1 MKQFNCTKH
10 ISIFRG
16 TESVCLRNRRLLHEV
31 EEIGGG
37 LNGLRDLIGYHGF
50 GRTFSAAPTACWAC
64 HYCLFTL
71 QNFLQESCALF
82 RKTSR
87 LFEECSY
94 LFFFF
99 GLGIEVFGGKN
110 RNLEFIFHNKEINLV
125 IFFFF
130 LLSISTVLTSK
141 NIFIS
146 YNFITWFI
154 FSSNAKYFTRK
165 INANC

>member
-1 MKQFNCTKH
+1 MCAWETDDCCM
-10 ISIFRG
+10 RW
-16 TESVCLRNRRLLHEV
+16 RRLEVDWTAWEIWSATMALAVPSLLLLLLVELAIIACLHYKIFCKRVVLYLEK
-31 EEIGGG
+31 
-37 LNGLRDLIGYHGF
+37 L
-50 GRTFSAAPTACWAC
+50 AA
-64 HYCLFTL
+64 CLK
-71 QNFLQESCALF
+71 SVH
-82 RKTSR
+82 TS
-87 LFEECSY
+87 
-94 LFFFF
+94 FFFF